1 MIEPGIIFS
10 GGGTGGHIYPAISI
24 AQKIKSMVPHA
35 RILFVGAEGRME
47 MEKVPAAGFE
57 IKGLPIVGFQRK
69 QILKNIRLPFL
80 LWKSIRKA
88 GQILDDFKP
97 HVVVGTGGYASGPLL
112 WMAGRKNIPFII
124 QEQNGFPGITN
135 KILASKAHKICT
147 GYPDM
152 EKYFPPHK
160 TIFTGNP
167 VREDLKNLSEKK
179 EEAYTYFKL
188 NKNAK
193 TILVL
198 GGSLGAKAINE
209 GIKNIYAVLKKEN
222 VQFIWQTG
230 KHYVQDARRFIEHFK
245 SNNTDYVSDFIN
257 RMDLAYAAADL
268 IISRSGASTISEICL
283 TAKCSILIP
292 SPNVAEDHQT
302 KNAKILSDRKAAVLI
317 HEKNISNDLLPA
329 VRQLIDD
336 DMLRKQI
343 EENVS
348 LLARPNASTDI
359 AKIILELVK

>member
-1 MIEPGIIFS
+1 MVEPKIIFS

-24 AQKIKSMVPHA
+24 AQKVRSMVPNAH
-35 RILFVGAEGRME
+35 ILFVGAEGRME

-57 IKGLPIVGFQRK
+57 IIGLPIAGFQRK
-69 QILKNIRLPFL
+69 NIFKNFRLPFL

-97 HVVVGTGGYASGPLL
+97 HVAVGTGGYASGPLL
-112 WMAGRKNIPFII
+112 WMAGQKKIPFIL

-135 KILASKAHKICT
+135 KILASKAYKICT

-152 EKYFPPHK
+152 EKYFPAYK

-179 EEAYTYFKL
+179 EEAYAYFKL
-188 NKNAK
+188 NKNVK

-209 GIKNIYAVLKKEN
+209 GIINVYAELKKEN
-222 VQFIWQTG
+222 VQFVWQTG
-230 KHYVQDARRFIEHFK
+230 KNYIQDVRRFIEQFE
-245 SNNTDYVSDFIN
+245 SNNTDYVSDFIT

-268 IISRSGASTISEICL
+268 IISRSGASTVSEICL

-317 HEKNISNDLLPA
+317 HENNIINDLLPA
-329 VRQLIDD
+329 IRQLLNDD
-336 DMLRKQI
+336 ILRKQI
-343 EENVS
+343 EQNAS
-348 LLARPNASTDI
+348 LLAKPNASTDI

>member
-1 MIEPGIIFS
+1 MVEPRIIFS

-24 AQKIKSMVPHA
+24 AQKIKSMAPYA
-35 RILFVGAEGRME
+35 EILFVGAEGRME

-57 IKGLPIVGFQRK
+57 IIGLPIAGLQRK
-69 QILKNIRLPFL
+69 NIFKNFRLPFL

-88 GQILDDFKP
+88 GQILDEFKP
-97 HVVVGTGGYASGPLL
+97 HVAVGTGGYASGPLL
-112 WMAGRKNIPFII
+112 WMAGRKKIPFVI

-135 KILASKAHKICT
+135 KILASKAYKICT

-152 EKYFPPHK
+152 EKYFPAHK

-188 NKNAK
+188 NNNIK

-198 GGSLGAKAINE
+198 GGSLGARAINE
-209 GIKNIYAVLKKEN
+209 GIKNVYAELKKEK
-222 VQFIWQTG
+222 VQLIWQTG
-230 KHYVQDARRFIEHFK
+230 KNYIRDVRSFVDQFGQK
-245 SNNTDYVSDFIN
+245 NTDYISDFIT

-268 IISRSGASTISEICL
+268 IISRSGASTVSEICL

-302 KNAKILSDRKAAVLI
+302 KNAKILSDRKAAILI
-317 HEKNISNDLLPA
+317 HEKNIANDLLPSI
-329 VRQLIDD
+329 RELLIDEI
-336 DMLRKQI
+336 LRKQI
-343 EENVS
+343 EQNASS
-348 LLARPNASTDI
+348 LAKPNASADI

>member
-1 MIEPGIIFS
+1 MVEPRIIFS

-24 AQKIKSMVPHA
+24 AQKIKSIAPNA
-35 RILFVGAEGRME
+35 QILFVGAEGRME
-47 MEKVPAAGFE
+47 MEKVPAAGFD
-57 IKGLPIVGFQRK
+57 IIGLPIAGFQRK
-69 QILKNIRLPFL
+69 NIFKNFRLPFL

-88 GQILDDFKP
+88 GQILNDFKP
-97 HVVVGTGGYASGPLL
+97 HVAVGTGGYASGPLL
-112 WMAGRKNIPFII
+112 WMAGQKKIPFIL

-135 KILASKAHKICT
+135 KILASKAYKICT

-179 EEAYTYFKL
+179 DEAYTYFKL
-188 NKNAK
+188 NKNVK

-209 GIKNIYAVLKKEN
+209 GIKSVYAELKKEN
-222 VQFIWQTG
+222 VQFVWQTG
-230 KHYVQDARRFIEHFK
+230 KNYIQDIRRFIEQFDR
-245 SNNTDYVSDFIN
+245 NNTDYVSDFIN
-257 RMDLAYAAADL
+257 RMDLAYAASDL
-268 IISRSGASTISEICL
+268 IISRSGASTVSEICL

-317 HEKNISNDLLPA
+317 HEKNIANELLS
-329 VRQLIDD
+329 VIRQLLSDD
-336 DMLRKQI
+336 ILRKQI
-343 EENVS
+343 EQNVS
-348 LLARPNASTDI
+348 LLARPNASSDI